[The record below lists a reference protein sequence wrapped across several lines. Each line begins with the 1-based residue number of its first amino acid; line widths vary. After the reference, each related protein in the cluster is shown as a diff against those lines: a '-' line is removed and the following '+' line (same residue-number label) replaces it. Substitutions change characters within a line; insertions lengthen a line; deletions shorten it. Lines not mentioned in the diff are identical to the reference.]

1 MSTLVLLAAVGVVAN
16 SDRLLRVEGTVRT
29 MRRPP
34 PDGDARPGAGA
45 VPAAPG
51 VVPP

>member
-1 MSTLVLLAAVGVVAN
+1 MSTLVLLSVG
-16 SDRLLRVEGTVRT
+16 LRVDGTMRA

-34 PDGDARPGAGA
+34 SDDARPGTAG

>member
-1 MSTLVLLAAVGVVAN
+1 MSTLVLLPVG
-16 SDRLLRVEGTVRT
+16 LRVDGTVRT

-45 VPAAPG
+45 VPPAPG